1 MAVST
6 CRKKRWAP
14 FSPSICF
21 VRSHSG
27 TKAAEEIGDLQDRK
41 ERVGKDAGAEQRC
54 DTHVAGKSEQPRRQR
69 RSAHGGDI
77 ARERHETWPPHLL

>member
-1 MAVST
+1 MGAVLAIDLLRPQPQRHEGRVEGAFCKQS
-6 CRKKRWAP
+6 
-14 FSPSICF
+14 
-21 VRSHSG
+21 
-27 TKAAEEIGDLQDRK
+27 AEEIGDLQDRK

-54 DTHVAGKSEQPRRQR
+54 DAHVAGKSEQPRRQR